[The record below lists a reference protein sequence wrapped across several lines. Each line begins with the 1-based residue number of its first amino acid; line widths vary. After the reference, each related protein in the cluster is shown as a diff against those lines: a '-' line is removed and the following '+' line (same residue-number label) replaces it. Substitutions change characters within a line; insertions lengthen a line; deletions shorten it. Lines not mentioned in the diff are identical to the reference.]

1 MSRSRSRSTQAGH
14 RTIPLGVLRVTAVL
28 CASTAAWIGV
38 GCPVAIGDESP
49 RVLLASASQIQEAG
63 LDAIRRQGYFS
74 VAISLTRHAGETRD
88 MQRSVAER
96 IAASP
101 LELAYWIEIGRC
113 VELAE
118 SNPRWMASLQGHSEW
133 RRLFPKFPQP
143 AGDEIVKNYPWVP
156 IGYQEAF
163 EAHRERVRKLLEG
176 LPPPR
181 TIYLNDLQAA
191 PSACGC
197 GHSLCRWTTDYGPLR
212 TATRLDD
219 RASARFVSAIQEMAP
234 TAGIVPVLATEC
246 EQADKEEVCGGVG
259 CFDGICWRAFSK
271 QLDPLA
277 EVSPTIGLLTLYR
290 LFDRDRPRYGP
301 TAGWVG
307 HALESL
313 QSMPP
318 IRDGIAVPAARLAA
332 VVQGWDVSE
341 EQLRAQVEQANRHG
355 VRQIVVA
362 RTPIEQSWEPRIIK
376 RSGP

>member
-1 MSRSRSRSTQAGH
+1 MM
-14 RTIPLGVLRVTAVL
+14 IGVWSCV
-28 CASTAAWIGV
+28 WIGAV
-38 GCPVAIGDESP
+38 CPTAIGDEAP
-49 RVLLASASQIQEAG
+49 RVLLALADQLQDTE
-63 LDAIRRQGYFS
+63 LDAVHRQGYFS
-74 VAISLTRHAGETRD
+74 VAIPLTQRDGEGRHVQKSA
-88 MQRSVAER
+88 AER
-96 IAASP
+96 VAGSR

-113 VELAE
+113 VELAD

-133 RRLFPKFPQP
+133 RRLFPRFPKP
-143 AGDEIVKNYPWVP
+143 GDDEIVKNYPWVP

-163 EAHRERVRKLLEG
+163 DAHRERVRQLLEG

-219 RASARFVSAIQEMAP
+219 RAAARFVNAIQEMVPA
-234 TAGIVPVLATEC
+234 ARVVPVLATEC

-271 QLDPLA
+271 QLAPLA
-277 EVSPTIGLLTLYR
+277 EVSPTIGVLALYR

-301 TAGWVG
+301 PAGWVG

-318 IRDGIAVPAARLAA
+318 IRDGEAVPAKRLAA

-341 EQLRAQVEQANRHG
+341 EQLRAQVEQANRLG
-355 VRQIVVA
+355 VRQVVVA
-362 RTPIEQSWEPRIIK
+362 RAPIDQSWEPRIIP
-376 RSGP
+376 RNGP